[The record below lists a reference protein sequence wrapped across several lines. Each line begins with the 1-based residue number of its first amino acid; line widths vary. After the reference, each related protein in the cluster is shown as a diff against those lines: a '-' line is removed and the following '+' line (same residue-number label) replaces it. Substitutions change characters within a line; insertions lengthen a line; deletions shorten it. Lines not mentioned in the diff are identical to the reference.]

1 MHDCWMLTD
10 QLGPAQVEDEAGP
23 AAAVP
28 SAQAGEVYRHL
39 EAARQAL
46 AQQYNVFPHTVLPL
60 QQLAQQQ
67 QPGGIAE
74 LQAVVGRCR
83 AADYGAALLAVLQG
97 QALPAGP
104 LGLDTGASDGQGAS
118 AGTALAGVGQQAQ
131 QGRKQQQ
138 GQTQQQQQ
146 QQGPT
151 QQQQQGKG
159 QQQHV
164 GPIHKID
171 LVGLDVPACACSF
184 HYLSIA
190 SRQAPK
196 GQRHTAAG
204 QRTTAGSLSNGLLPP
219 LPLQ

>member
-1 MHDCWMLTD
+1 
-10 QLGPAQVEDEAGP
+10 
-23 AAAVP
+23 
-28 SAQAGEVYRHL
+28 VYRHL

-60 QQLAQQQ
+60 AQLAQQQ

-104 LGLDTGASDGQGAS
+104 LGLDTGASGGQGAS

-131 QGRKQQQ
+131 QG
-138 GQTQQQQQ
+138 QTQQQQQ

-151 QQQQQGKG
+151 QQQQQQQQQQGKG
-159 QQQHV
+159 QQQASSGADQVQQPTLGASKGSKAAGGSRSGAAGSSRV
-164 GPIHKID
+164 GAAAPW
-171 LVGLDVPACACSF
+171 P
-184 HYLSIA
+184 
-190 SRQAPK
+190 APK
-196 GQRHTAAG
+196 PDVVVISDDSDDLLDCGGAGGGAAG
-204 QRTTAGSLSNGLLPP
+204 SSDGDDSDEEFVVLRAKRARA
-219 LPLQ
+219 